1 MKKASLILGVLVLSS
16 ITTNTFALPRISITG
31 DTPVTENPNRRPH
44 RCPKHHKPTTSYNTS
59 STALTVNFPAA
70 NGGRVE
76 IYRNGSLVV
85 SANAPAGST
94 LNYVLRNYGA
104 GDYTVVVSCGST
116 AIYNGIYEVK

>member
-1 MKKASLILGVLVLSS
+1 MKKLSLIGIALLTSIASNSFSLSKGVGVKMDK
-16 ITTNTFALPRISITG
+16 
-31 DTPVTENPNRRPH
+31 DTEWEYKRPH
-44 RCPKHHKPTTSYNTS
+44 RCPKHHKPTISYNTS

-70 NGGRVE
+70 NGGKVE

-104 GDYTVVVSCGST
+104 GDYTVVVSCGNT